1 MGNAAIQL
9 SDGKDNNEGEAFD
22 SDNVSIVRV

>member
-9 SDGKDNNEGEAFD
+9 SDEKDNNEREAFD
-22 SDNVSIVRV
+22 SDNVSIVGV